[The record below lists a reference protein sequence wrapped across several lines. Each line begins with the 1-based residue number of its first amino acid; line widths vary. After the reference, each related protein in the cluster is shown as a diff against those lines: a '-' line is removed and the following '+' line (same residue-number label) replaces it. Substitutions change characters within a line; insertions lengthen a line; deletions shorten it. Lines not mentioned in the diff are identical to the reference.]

1 MKPTDHSVPT
11 ISLSS
16 DAFPRVLL
24 LGNGILKLSGGI
36 SWKQLLSNIQNR
48 ELPEAEVNKVPFC
61 MQPELLSSA
70 EAEVIRR
77 QVGEKMSASAP
88 CISPQLEKLLA
99 LEFDCILTTNYTY
112 EVETILTG
120 GRWNERMRQKC
131 LRVVHGSS
139 HVHHNLSICYQIPR
153 ADRPPVQVWH
163 IHGDAMRH
171 TSLIL
176 SYYSYAAAMFKLQE
190 YNKQLGNT
198 LQEYQQSGKP
208 LPVHSWLDWF
218 LASDVYT
225 VGYGFDFSEID
236 LWWALERK
244 KREKANVGRL
254 YHLNLEEHMPADN
267 KSMLEALGAHYE
279 GIVLENGSWA
289 NGYEAVI
296 DQLKKM
302 GLSIA
307 EKQQI
312 K

>member
-1 MKPTDHSVPT
+1 MKQANSASPMIFLNAH
-11 ISLSS
+11 
-16 DAFPRVLL
+16 AFPRVLL
-24 LGNGILKLSGGI
+24 LGNGILKLCGGI
-36 SWKQLLSNIQNR
+36 SWEQLLEGIQNR
-48 ELPEAEVNKVPFC
+48 KVPAAEIKKVPYC

-99 LEFDCILTTNYTY
+99 LDFDCILTTNYTY

-120 GRWNERMRQKC
+120 GRWNERMRRKC

-153 ADRPPVQVWH
+153 TDRPPVQVWH

-171 TSLIL
+171 ASLIL

-198 LQEYQQSGKP
+198 LLEYQQAGKP

-218 LASDVYT
+218 LAGDVYT

-254 YHLNLEEHMPADN
+254 YHLNLEEKMPADN

-279 GIVLENGSWA
+279 GIVLESGSWE

-296 DQLKKM
+296 DRLKKM

-307 EKQQI
+307 ENSK
-312 K
+312 